1 MTRVSALFVLSL
13 LAATALAG
21 QDWYSGIVKALRGAN
36 QLTRFFD
43 ALPDSVREPIE
54 NTEVDAAA
62 FVCSIMRGEGSEMT
76 AAFAIP
82 EASAIEQEFST
93 ITSFVGAIPSIAADT
108 LSYIVDEGED
118 ASRVN
123 YIEYGYHDHFF
134 PFTEKYT
141 YKHIKS
147 EFRVNCIYCSYHD
160 HFFHFTGSYTY
171 KHDNTQ

>member
-13 LAATALAG
+13 LAATAFAG
-21 QDWYSGIVKALRGAN
+21 QDWFSGIVKALRGAN

-54 NTEVDAAA
+54 NTEVGAAA
-62 FVCSIMRGEGSEMT
+62 FVCSIMRGQGSEMT

-108 LSYIVDEGED
+108 LSYIVNEGED
-118 ASRVN
+118 AVSVVGVLLANPSAAVSLIEGGVETIISDVECFLFSCTTSHGLQWFSQDVN
-123 YIEYGYHDHFF
+123 
-134 PFTEKYT
+134 TN
-141 YKHIKS
+141 S
-147 EFRVNCIYCSYHD
+147 
-160 HFFHFTGSYTY
+160 
-171 KHDNTQ
+171 